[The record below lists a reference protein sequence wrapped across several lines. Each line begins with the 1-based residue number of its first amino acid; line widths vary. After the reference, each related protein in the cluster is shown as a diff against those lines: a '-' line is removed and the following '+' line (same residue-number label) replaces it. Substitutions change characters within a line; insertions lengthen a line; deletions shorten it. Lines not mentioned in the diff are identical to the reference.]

1 MRRKVS
7 RRLRPLCSETVLKLD
22 REIGYIMK
30 QVKKELAEEL
40 SEKLDVEVTVN
51 DIERPEPEHGDFAY
65 PVMKAASELG
75 ENPRQLAEETA
86 GEVEGLDMVES
97 VDVAG
102 PGYLNFHLVREKFT
116 ETVFEA
122 FDQDRFG
129 LEAGEEKVL
138 VEFSAPN
145 LAKPMHI
152 GHVRNNCI
160 GDSLQR
166 IFRFLDYDVT
176 SENYIGDWGTKHG
189 QVIYAFRK
197 WGSQEEFDEAPM
209 EHMYELYVKLHDEAD
224 EEDKKKAREWS
235 KKIEEG
241 DEEAVELW
249 EMFREATIEH
259 NEKEYERMGISFDRV
274 TGESVVAEDA
284 SEIIEEGLEKGIFKE
299 DDDGSVYVDFE
310 DEKYPNTVV
319 KRDDGSTLY
328 ISRDVANIRKREK
341 EGFDT
346 NMYVVA
352 SEQDLHFQQ
361 LFEIAEEFGYTDI
374 QNEHISYGM
383 LHLQEGSMSSS
394 KGNIIRLSEMMDKA
408 RDKAAEVE
416 SRDVSNAEE
425 VGLGA
430 IKYANLSVSRP
441 KDIEFD
447 WDEVLD
453 FEGDSGPYLQ
463 YTNVRAKSILRETEK
478 EGEIVGGLEDE
489 EYRLVQKLSEFPEKV
504 ERAADSRE
512 PAKIANY
519 LSELS
524 EEFNS
529 FYHSCQVLGVE
540 EDKEKRRLR
549 LLKAFSDVS
558 DQGLELLGIEPL
570 EEM

>member
-1 MRRKVS
+1 
-7 RRLRPLCSETVLKLD
+7 
-22 REIGYIMK
+22 MK
-30 QVKKELAEEL
+30 QVKKELAKEL
-40 SEKLDVEVTVN
+40 SEKLDVEVKVN

-75 ENPRQLAEETA
+75 ENPRELAEETA
-86 GEVEGLDMVES
+86 GEFEGLEMVDS

-102 PGYLNFHLVREKFT
+102 PGYLNFYLVKDVFA

-129 LEAGEEKVL
+129 LEPGEEKVL

-224 EEDKKKAREWS
+224 EKDKEKAREWS

-259 NEKEYERMGISFDRV
+259 NEKEYERMGIEFDRV
-274 TGESVVAEDA
+274 TGESVVAEEA

-341 EGFDT
+341 EGFET

-361 LFEIAEEFGYTDI
+361 LFEIAEEFGYKDI
-374 QNEHISYGM
+374 ENEHISYGM

-463 YTNVRAKSILRETEK
+463 YTNVRAKSILGETEK
-478 EGEIVGGLEDE
+478 EGELVGDLEDQ
-489 EYRLVQKLSEFPEKV
+489 EYRLLQKLSEFPEKV

-519 LSELS
+519 LSELC

-540 EDKEKRRLR
+540 EETEKRRLK
-549 LLKAFSDVS
+549 LVEAFSVVS